1 MWHRNLKVALAV
13 AVMGALV
20 GCSADLPPAVKGEPE
35 VYTIHTRKLPPEPV
49 YNRIRWGNPPDIAPS
64 RELPLAAEG
73 HVIPVIT
80 MNLKNATLEEASRS
94 LAATAQYASY
104 CSSLI
109 AKQKISFNQ
118 LGTLDELAEAISRQA
133 GIRVV
138 VDHEGQ
144 AIRFLP
150 QEAETPRFFE
160 QESR

>member
-1 MWHRNLKVALAV
+1 
-13 AVMGALV
+13 
-20 GCSADLPPAVKGEPE
+20 
-35 VYTIHTRKLPPEPV
+35 
-49 YNRIRWGNPPDIAPS
+49 
-64 RELPLAAEG
+64 
-73 HVIPVIT
+73 